1 MPLISVTL
9 DVSKCSDWLN
19 AIASRN
25 MAPMSLKLDVSKCSD
40 RLNAIAPR
48 NMSDMSVTLNE
59 GGGDGS
65 PGQLQPEQSILSL
78 LEMKAQVKGAP

>member
-1 MPLISVTL
+1 MPLMSVTL

-19 AIASRN
+19 AVAPRN
-25 MAPMSLKLDVSKCSD
+25 MLLMSLTLGVAQLSGLS
-40 RLNAIAPR
+40 NAVAPL
-48 NMSDMSVTLNE
+48 NMSDMSLMNE

-78 LEMKAQVKGAP
+78 LEMKAQV